1 MWHVYEAELAV
12 GQRQTEHRRW
22 AAQQRLARQARTAAP
37 GRGPGAPG
45 RLARLARLARLLH
58 RLGGL
63 LVAWGSRLQG
73 LQVSSVPEA
82 APRSRPQAPA
92 VSAGWR

>member
-12 GQRQTEHRRW
+12 RQRQTEHRRW
-22 AAQQRLARQARTAAP
+22 AAQQRLARQARTAGAR
-37 GRGPGAPG
+37 RGPGAQG
-45 RLARLARLARLLH
+45 RQARLLH

-73 LQVSSVPEA
+73 LQGSR
-82 APRSRPQAPA
+82 PRGDPQTRPQATA

>member
-12 GQRQTEHRRW
+12 RQSQTEHRRW

-37 GRGPGAPG
+37 GRGPGAQG
-45 RLARLARLARLLH
+45 RKARLLH

-82 APRSRPQAPA
+82 APR
-92 VSAGWR
+92 

>member
-1 MWHVYEAELAV
+1 MWHAYEAEQEIRLRHEER
-12 GQRQTEHRRW
+12 RQQ
-22 AAQQRLARQARTAAP
+22 AAQERLARQARAAAHAR
-37 GRGPGAPG
+37 RGPGVPG
-45 RLARLARLARLLH
+45 RQARLLH

-73 LQVSSVPEA
+73 SPAPE
-82 APRSRPQAPA
+82 RPPATA

>member
-12 GQRQTEHRRW
+12 RQSQTEHRRW
-22 AAQQRLARQARTAAP
+22 AAQQRLARQARTAGP
-37 GRGPGAPG
+37 GRGPGAQG
-45 RLARLARLARLLH
+45 RQARLLH

-73 LQVSSVPEA
+73 LQVSPAPEA
-82 APRSRPQAPA
+82 APHQRPQAPA

>member
-12 GQRQTEHRRW
+12 RQSQTEHRRW

-37 GRGPGAPG
+37 GWGPGAQ
-45 RLARLARLARLLH
+45 ARLLH

-82 APRSRPQAPA
+82 APR
-92 VSAGWR
+92 